1 MALREP
7 SRRIPPQRGA
17 RRTGESSCTNC
28 RSVGGDGGA
37 GRGGESAMRTGHA
50 LLALTLAT
58 LVAAPLQ
65 AQRPRRSPRRTKPP
79 PTVAVHRNVRP
90 VIPTPR
96 SILGFDPG
104 DDRKLVEWPVL
115 VRYYE
120 ALAKASD
127 RVDYR
132 ELGKTTLGAP
142 FIALVISSPANIGR
156 LDYYRQLNAELA
168 DPRTLRTSHG
178 AREAALNGKT
188 GVLLNPSIQ
197 LTGVG
202 GHLAPV
208 ALAYQLAAAI
218 SAATRTIT

>member
-37 GRGGESAMRTGHA
+37 GRGGEGAMRTGHA
-50 LLALTLAT
+50 LLALALAT
-58 LVAAPLQ
+58 LVAAPLE

-79 PTVAVHRNVRP
+79 PTAAVHRAVRP

-115 VRYYE
+115 LRYFQ

-142 FIALVISSPANIGR
+142 FIALAISSPQNLRR
-156 LDYYRQLNAELA
+156 LDSYRQINAEPPA
-168 DPRTLRTSHG
+168 PRGFRTG
-178 AREAALNGKT
+178 
-188 GVLLNPSIQ
+188 P
-197 LTGVG
+197 
-202 GHLAPV
+202 
-208 ALAYQLAAAI
+208 
-218 SAATRTIT
+218 